1 MRIDFTPQL
10 QRTWIAAAG
19 LAIGVGTAIYKGEKQ
34 KKANKKM
41 LALANAQKPD
51 QGITD
56 YYKSALQRYNTN
68 PYQSQF
74 YQNAKQNAD
83 RNLATGINALQSR
96 RSAVGGISSLL
107 GQTNNAMRSAGVGAE
122 QLQSQAFGQLGAA
135 SGVNAA
141 EQKYPME
148 MKYNLYGAQ
157 AAGYGQASNAGLQSA
172 YNGLGSVGSYLAA
185 NKGNRSSSGGMGY
198 YGGGGNSGGGY
209 YSGGNYIGE

>member
-1 MRIDFTPQL
+1 MS
-10 QRTWIAAAG
+10 WIAAGVAVVG
-19 LAIGVGTAIYKGEKQ
+19 IGTSIYKGIKQ
-34 KKANKKM
+34 RKANKKM
-41 LALANAQKPD
+41 EALANAQKPD

-122 QLQSQAFGQLGAA
+122 QLQNQAFGQLGAA

-148 MKYNLYGAQ
+148 MKYNMYGAQ
-157 AAGYGQASNAGLQSA
+157 AAGYGQAANAGMQSA
-172 YNGLGSVGSYLAA
+172 YNGLGTVGSYLAA
-185 NKGNRSSSGGMGY
+185 NKGNRGSSTGMGY
-198 YGGGGNSGGGY
+198 YGGSGGGGY